1 MAGLENE
8 SPDALSPRERRVQGD
23 RRSEDQRAQAEGAR
37 QDAEVDRQRAE
48 EGRQDEEWSR
58 RAAERARV
66 SEEELRHIA
75 ESARQAAEDA
85 RCTAEAARAESQHLR
100 EKLTTELEDLKK
112 AVRDLT
118 EKIDKRT

>member
-1 MAGLENE
+1 MAGLQNE
-8 SPDALSPRERRVQGD
+8 SPDSLTPRERRVQVD
-23 RRSEDQRAQAEGAR
+23 RRSEDQRTQAEGAR

-66 SEEELRHIA
+66 SEEALRQTA
-75 ESARQAAEDA
+75 ESAREAAEDA
-85 RCTAEAARAESQHLR
+85 RRTAEAAWAQTQHWC

-112 AVRDLT
+112 AVRDLR
-118 EKIDKRT
+118 EKIDKLT